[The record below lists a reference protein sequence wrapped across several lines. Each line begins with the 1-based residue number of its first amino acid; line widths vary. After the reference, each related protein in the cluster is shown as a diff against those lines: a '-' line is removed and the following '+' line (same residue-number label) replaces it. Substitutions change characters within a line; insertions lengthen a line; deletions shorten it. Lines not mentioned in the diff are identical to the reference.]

1 MLILLIRH
9 GETDWNHQGRRQ
21 GRRDV
26 PLNDQGRE
34 QMRSCAEQLT
44 GLSPDAILTSPLSR
58 AVESAE
64 ILADHLGVDRA
75 AIRSE
80 NGLIERDFGD
90 VDGMTQAELRAYRA
104 RGGNEKN
111 EPLYLV
117 RQRMM
122 RSVLD
127 VARKEKHKIVL
138 VISHSAAIKS
148 VMVRLY
154 GKPELQ
160 RKTTKNAGISI
171 VEYKG
176 GRLHPRA
183 FNLAPEEAAR
193 YLRRRGSMPG
203 GKPKKSEDPN

>member
-26 PLNDQGRE
+26 PLNEDGIAQVRHCGE
-34 QMRSCAEQLT
+34 V
-44 GLSPDAILTSPLSR
+44 LSKLKVDAILSSPLSR
-58 AVESAE
+58 ATESAA
-64 ILADHLGVDRA
+64 ILAECMDFPTDR
-75 AIRSE
+75 IRRE
-80 NGLIERDFGD
+80 AGLIERDFGD

-122 RSVLD
+122 HTVLD

-138 VISHSAAIKS
+138 MVSHSAAIKS

-160 RKTTKNAGISI
+160 RKTTKNAGVSI
-171 VEYKG
+171 IEYKG

-183 FNLAPEEAAR
+183 FNLEPEEAAR
-193 YLRRRGSMPG
+193 YLRRRGLI
-203 GKPKKSEDPN
+203 K